1 MCINGFHMKWK
12 FVLVLIPSSKL
23 SARFTLFAFVVLA
36 VLADQEDALYVQH
49 CGV

>member
-12 FVLVLIPSSKL
+12 FVLVLIPFSKL
-23 SARFTLFAFVVLA
+23 SGRFTPFAFVVLA
-36 VLADQEDALYVQH
+36 DREDALYVQH